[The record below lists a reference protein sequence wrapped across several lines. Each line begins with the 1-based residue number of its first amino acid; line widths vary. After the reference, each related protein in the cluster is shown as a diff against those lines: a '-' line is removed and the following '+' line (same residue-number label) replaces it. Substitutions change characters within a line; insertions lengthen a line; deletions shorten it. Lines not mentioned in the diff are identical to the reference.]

1 MHHFP
6 FLVPALPGCRKRIAC
21 RRGQGLTALLWSI
34 VLLPALAAAQP
45 PLSLAEAVRLAV
57 ARSGAIASQQSMA
70 AAARE
75 MSVAAG
81 ELPDPKLFGG
91 FENVPAEGADA
102 WRLNRDGMTMT
113 RIGVMQDFP
122 REEKR
127 RLRTERAV
135 RDAVRSDAAAASA
148 AAGVRRDTASAWF
161 ARRYAEDAERAIA
174 AQIAEAE
181 LAVVAA
187 GAAYRANKAP
197 QAELLMAQS
206 LVVELANRATEAK
219 AQSRRAR
226 IALARY
232 VGADS
237 ERALGEAPD
246 LARLPAD
253 FAELADVDAQAEV
266 RAARA
271 QEAYLATEAELAR
284 AGRLPDWNAELSYGI
299 RGSGFPNMV
308 SLMVSIDLPWSP
320 GTRQDREHA
329 AKLKELDAARAMRD
343 DTHRMRTAEVQSMLA
358 EWESAHTQAQR
369 MRTELLP
376 LNALRRESALAAYR
390 GGTGTLTAVLEAR
403 RAELETTLSLLQME
417 QAAAK
422 AWAYLTYV
430 LPVAEPA

>member
-1 MHHFP
+1 MHRSLFTFHADRRAVDPHVARRP
-6 FLVPALPGCRKRIAC
+6 FRSLLCLLALCPSLV
-21 RRGQGLTALLWSI
+21 
-34 VLLPALAAAQP
+34 AAQP
-45 PLSLAEAVRLAV
+45 ALSLAEAVRLAV

-135 RDAVRSDAAAASA
+135 RDAARSDAAAASA
-148 AAGVRRDTASAWF
+148 AANVRRDTAASWF

-206 LVVELANRATEAK
+206 AVVELANRATEAK

-253 FAELADVDAQAEV
+253 VAVLADVDAQAEV

-271 QEAYLATEAELAR
+271 QEAYLATEADLAR

-299 RGSGFPNMV
+299 RGSGFANMV

-343 DTHRMRTAEVQSMLA
+343 DTRRMRTAEVQSMLA
-358 EWESAHTQAQR
+358 EWESAHSQAQR